1 MERMGQFNRRREL
14 RREILGRLYDNWF
27 ELDGEPS
34 VLSKEQLGEA
44 KELKLAYRYLADK
57 GLIRLHSVES
67 GGYEISITIQGIDR
81 VEMTNE
87 NE

>member
-34 VLSKEQLGEA
+34 VLPQEQIGED

-57 GLIRLHSVES
+57 GLIRLNSVEG
-67 GGYEISITIQGIDR
+67 GGYQASITIQGIDR
-81 VEMTNE
+81 VEMTND